1 MKETTKM
8 SRIAGY
14 LEKMYREINADSFGG
29 MLEMPIITIQ
39 STPGAY
45 GHVTTRRTWKR
56 KDESA
61 FELNISADWLTRPI
75 ENVVATLIHEMVHIY
90 HLMNDIQDCSRGG
103 SYHNRK
109 FRDEAEKHMLKID
122 KDERYGWTI
131 TSPTDELLEYIME
144 KDWGDILSGKSPLW
158 GLFGGASGGS
168 QGGKGAGEGNTPP
181 ADVQPRKSN
190 SRRYKCPSCGAIVRA
205 TRDLRIICGDCNVE
219 FELTN

>member
-14 LEKMYREINADSFGG
+14 LEKMYREINTDSFNG

-45 GHVTTRRTWKR
+45 GHVTTRKTWKR
-56 KDESA
+56 KDETA
-61 FELNISADWLTRPI
+61 YELNISADWLTRPI

-103 SYHNRK
+103 SYHNKK
-109 FRDEAEKHMLKID
+109 FRDEAVKHMLHID

-131 TSPTDELLEYIME
+131 TSPTDELLEYIMD
-144 KDWGDILSGKSPLW
+144 KGWGEILTGKNPLL
-158 GLFGGASGGS
+158 GLFW
-168 QGGKGAGEGNTPP
+168 GAGSGSAGRTGTDRGGDAEDP
-181 ADVQPRKSN
+181 DKRRKGN
-190 SRRYKCPSCGAIVRA
+190 SRRYQCPKCKAIVR
-205 TRDLRIICGDCNVE
+205 TTKDLHIICGDCQAD